1 MKILFVNTS
10 PSVGGAAIAA
20 GRIKSALEKQGV
32 QTSFLARAEKAGF
45 YIERAAIWAV
55 NGFSKENLFAVDI
68 ANYGENI
75 TKLPEFKEADIIHLH
90 WINQG
95 FLSTRGLKKIFDSG
109 KPIVWTMHDMWPC
122 TGICHHSRECDNYF
136 IGCHDCQYLK
146 FPGERDLSSVIYRRK
161 ETAYKNANITFV
173 TCSKWLKERASHS
186 GLLAGHNLLDIPNP
200 IDTDFYKP
208 TEQGDRKGCY
218 RILFGAAKI
227 TDKRKGIDYF
237 IESCNILKEKH
248 PELNLKVVCYGQ
260 NSEVLASLIPYPVE
274 SLGYVSG
281 DATIRDLYNSVDLFV
296 TPSLEDNLPNTI
308 MEAMACGVPCV
319 GFNVG
324 GIPEMIEHKETGYV
338 AEYKSAKDF
347 ADGIAWTL
355 DETRYGQLSN
365 ASRQKVIANY
375 SEDKVAEQYLRLYQ
389 SLSVRQK
396 VSLR

>member
-1 MKILFVNTS
+1 MNILTINTFEKT
-10 PSVGGAAIAA
+10 GGAAIAA
-20 GRIKSALEKQGV
+20 GRITSALKKHRVNVSSRSRGG
-32 QTSFLARAEKAGF
+32 KAGF
-45 YIERAAIWAV
+45 YIERFIIWAA
-55 NGFSKENLFAVDI
+55 NGFSKSNLFAVDI
-68 ANYGENI
+68 ANCGEDI
-75 TKLPEFKEADIIHLH
+75 TELPEFKDADIIHLH

-95 FLSTRGLKKIFDSG
+95 FISISGLKMIIASG

-122 TGICHHSRECDNYF
+122 TGICHHARECNNYF
-136 IGCHDCQYLK
+136 DGCHDCQYLR
-146 FPGERDLSSVIYRRK
+146 FPGKSDLSSKIYRRK
-161 ETAYKNANITFV
+161 EAAYKKTNITFV

-186 GLLAGHNLLDIPNP
+186 GLIAGHNLIDIPNP

-208 TEQGDRKGCY
+208 FEQRNRKDDF

-237 IESCNILKEKH
+237 IETCNILKKKY
-248 PELNLKVVCYGQ
+248 PGLNLKVVCYGQ
-260 NSEVLASLIPYPVE
+260 NSEVLSSLITYPVE

-281 DATIRDLYNSVDLFV
+281 DAAIRDLYNSVDLFV

-324 GIPEMIEHKETGYV
+324 GIPEMIGHKETGYV
-338 AEYKSAKDF
+338 AEYKSAEDF

-355 DETRYGQLSN
+355 DGTRYEQLSN

-375 SEDKVAEQYLRLYQ
+375 SEDKVAGQYISLYK
-389 SLSVRQK
+389 SLLMSNE
-396 VSLR
+396 